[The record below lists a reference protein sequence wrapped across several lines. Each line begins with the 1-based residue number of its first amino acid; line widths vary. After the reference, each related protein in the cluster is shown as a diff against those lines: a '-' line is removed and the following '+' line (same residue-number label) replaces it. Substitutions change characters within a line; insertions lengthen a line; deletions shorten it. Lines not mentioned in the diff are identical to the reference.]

1 MSRKTSAKE
10 KFRTQVVITNPAGE
24 IIATADPAEQAGSE
38 SKPLQKLDTGITA
51 LQGQAIHIIEMPEAF
66 FRCKSAIEKHRW
78 LSSHRVVHNP
88 GPRLIQAYGVR
99 PTLP

>member
-66 FRCKSAIEKHRW
+66 FRLCQTIQRTPWKKAGFSHSAE
-78 LSSHRVVHNP
+78 
-88 GPRLIQAYGVR
+88 
-99 PTLP
+99 